1 MQFLSHPVLCDLL
14 TDEDQKVC
22 DSANDEFFFFCDCA
36 YMKCEIHSYIKVTL
50 LAKIMELQLL
60 DEQ

>member
-1 MQFLSHPVLCDLL
+1 MM
-14 TDEDQKVC
+14 
-22 DSANDEFFFFCDCA
+22 NFFFFCDCA

>member
-22 DSANDEFFFFCDCA
+22 DPANDVILFFVIA
-36 YMKCEIHSYIKVTL
+36 YMECEIHSYIKVTL
-50 LAKIMELQLL
+50 LAKIIELQLL